1 MIGAKLRQLR
11 FTLKSPTAT
20 LPYPDAPHP
29 SEEGFRGRVT
39 VDTDRCVGCAGCA
52 DVCPSRCITIT
63 DVSPALRVMR
73 RHLDRCIHC
82 GKCETACCYAAVRLT
97 GDYELST
104 AERADLLVEQ
114 RLFMGICDRCGR
126 CYVPR
131 HPLDRLV
138 ATGWRRDEPE
148 LLDGGGDGPPRAEAA
163 WKA

>member
-11 FTLKSPTAT
+11 FALEGPAAT
-20 LPYPDAPHP
+20 LPYPAVPHP

-52 DVCPSRCITIT
+52 DVCPARCVLVT
-63 DVSPALRVMR
+63 DLSPALRVIR
-73 RHLDRCIHC
+73 RHLDRCLHC
-82 GKCETACCYAAVRLT
+82 GRCEAACGYGAVRLT

-104 AERADLLVEQ
+104 PERADLLVEQ
-114 RLFMGICDRCGR
+114 RLFMGACARCGR

-131 HPLDRLV
+131 HPLDRGRT
-138 ATGWRRDEPE
+138 TGPRRDEPGLIE
-148 LLDGGGDGPPRAEAA
+148 EGGAPWTEVP